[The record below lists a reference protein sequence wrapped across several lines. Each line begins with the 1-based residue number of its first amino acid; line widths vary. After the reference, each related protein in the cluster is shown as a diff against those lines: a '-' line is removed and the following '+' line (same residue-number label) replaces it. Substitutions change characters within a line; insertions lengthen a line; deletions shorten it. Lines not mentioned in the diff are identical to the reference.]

1 MRFVVKLFPFVFV
14 SLVLLW
20 TAPAQAEY
28 REVSLDNDFKS
39 EIEIAAEDGK
49 RLVLFFHQA
58 GCPYCDKMRT
68 RIHPAPEVMDY
79 YSKHFVMMESNIK
92 GNLEVV
98 TPQGDTTTE
107 IGLAKKL
114 RVRATPVFAFYDTDG
129 SLALRATGYMD
140 EKLFLL
146 AGQYVVDGGKKM
158 GKSFYR
164 YVQDQK

>member
-1 MRFVVKLFPFVFV
+1 MKWFSLVFV
-14 SLVLLW
+14 SIVFLW

-28 REVSLDNDFKS
+28 REVSLDNNFQD
-39 EIEIAAEDGK
+39 EIEVAAEDGK

-68 RIHPAPEVMDY
+68 RIHPAPAVMDY

-98 TPQGDTTTE
+98 TPDGETTTE
-107 IGLAKKL
+107 IGMARKL

-129 SLALRATGYMD
+129 TLALRATGYLD

-146 AGQYVVDGGKKM
+146 AGQYVVDGGKKT

-164 YVQDQK
+164 YVQDQN